1 MRDEKNN
8 LNLKRC
14 NIKDFEERVLSSG
27 LCDFI
32 LPVNLM
38 YNASSVIINYDA
50 SGYICLKDMDL
61 LRLPDIFEILEKT
74 LVNLKRVSEFLI
86 DPERITLSAETIY
99 RNMKFKDIK
108 FIFVPKDEES
118 IIVGILKLIRV
129 MAEYAMLEDKRFI
142 HATYNNI
149 KTCNLSLDDMIT
161 FIGLKRR
168 EIYELWNGII
178 DKDEEV

>member
-86 DPERITLSAETIY
+86 DPERITLSAETI
-99 RNMKFKDIK
+99 
-108 FIFVPKDEES
+108 
-118 IIVGILKLIRV
+118 
-129 MAEYAMLEDKRFI
+129 
-142 HATYNNI
+142 
-149 KTCNLSLDDMIT
+149 
-161 FIGLKRR
+161 
-168 EIYELWNGII
+168 
-178 DKDEEV
+178 